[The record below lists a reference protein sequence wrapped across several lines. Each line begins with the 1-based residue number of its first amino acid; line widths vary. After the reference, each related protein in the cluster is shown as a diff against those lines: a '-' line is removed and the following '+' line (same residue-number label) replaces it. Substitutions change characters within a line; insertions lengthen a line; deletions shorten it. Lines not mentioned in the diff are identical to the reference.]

1 MIATAAFEPQARYE
15 AMQLGAPELRLVVI
29 PHPFA
34 TLRESDVA
42 ELAET
47 IWGSVS
53 AALVG

>member
-15 AMQLGAPELRLVVI
+15 ARQLGAAELRLVVI

-34 TLRESDVA
+34 TLREPEVA

-47 IWGSVS
+47 IWGSIS
-53 AALVG
+53 NALVG